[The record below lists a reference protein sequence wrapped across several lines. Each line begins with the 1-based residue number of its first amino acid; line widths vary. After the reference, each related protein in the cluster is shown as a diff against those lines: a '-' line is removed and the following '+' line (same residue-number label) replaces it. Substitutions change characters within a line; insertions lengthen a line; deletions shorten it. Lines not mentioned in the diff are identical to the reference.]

1 MEEYEKKIYESL
13 KGQTYRDKLV
23 EINDRLFILDMQDTW
38 DYNDYDLHDI
48 LVNIK
53 NFIEEEIKN
62 EKQWIEH

>member
-1 MEEYEKKIYESL
+1 MKEYEMKIYESL

-23 EINDRLFILDMQDTW
+23 EINDRLFMLDMQETW

-62 EKQWIEH
+62 EKQ

>member
-1 MEEYEKKIYESL
+1 MKEYEKKIYESL

-23 EINDRLFILDMQDTW
+23 EINDRLFMLDMQETW

-62 EKQWIEH
+62 EKQ

>member
-62 EKQWIEH
+62 EKQ

>member
-23 EINDRLFILDMQDTW
+23 EINDRLFILDMQETW

-62 EKQWIEH
+62 EK

>member
-23 EINDRLFILDMQDTW
+23 EINDRLFMLDMQDTW

-62 EKQWIEH
+62 EK

>member
-23 EINDRLFILDMQDTW
+23 EINDRLFMLDMQDTW

-48 LVNIK
+48 LINVK
-53 NFIEEEIKN
+53 KFIEKEIN
-62 EKQWIEH
+62 DER

>member
-23 EINDRLFILDMQDTW
+23 EIYDRLFILDMQETW

-62 EKQWIEH
+62 EK